1 MRKPEKRKISA
12 GTVAVLLLTLV
23 ILGGTVFVWLRLS
36 SGKTVDL
43 SSLKPEVED
52 LQVKAGNMNEIPES
66 SRAVTST
73 PVVVATQTPEPYG
86 PEDTEQ
92 EPEVRSFTLTAA
104 GTVSLAGEVR
114 KNSYSSD
121 AKQYDYYDTMALLKK
136 ELDSDLNIV
145 FTENLYSGEEKSTDL
160 TAPEAAAS
168 MLKAAGFNAAAC
180 GYSKAFDKGETGI
193 ASTRKVLEE
202 NGIRPIGIYENDGAE
217 HIPVFS
223 ENGIMTALLQYTDTI
238 PAATRKSMTKNGLG
252 GTVPAAD
259 TEAIAA
265 DIARARDMGC
275 DAVLVFRNWGKTGR
289 GPDKNMKKLV
299 QAIADAGADLIIG
312 SGNRIVSGAEM
323 LTAAETGRQVL
334 CVWSLGTTLSG
345 DRNNV
350 KRIAGMLLQATVTV
364 TDGQTEIRDV
374 RYIPLYTWKYRQDSR
389 YYYRCLAADRE
400 APDGMD
406 SEQKKMMKKA
416 ADAVHDAMKDTPA
429 EERSLE

>member
-52 LQVKAGNMNEIPES
+52 LQVKAGNQNEIPEIS
-66 SRAVTST
+66 QAVSST
-73 PVVVATQTPEPYG
+73 PSAVAAKTPEPYDQ
-86 PEDTEQ
+86 EKTEL

-104 GTVSLAGEVR
+104 GTVSMAGEVR

-121 AKQYDYYDTMALLKK
+121 AKQYDYYDTMMLLKK
-136 ELDSDLNIV
+136 ELGSDLNIV

-160 TAPEAAAS
+160 TAPAAAAS

-193 ASTRKVLEE
+193 VSTRKVLEE

-238 PAATRKSMTKNGLG
+238 PVTTRKSMAKNGLS
-252 GTVPAAD
+252 GTVPSAD
-259 TEAIAA
+259 ADSIAA
-265 DIARARDMGC
+265 DIARARNMGC
-275 DAVLVFRNWGKTGR
+275 EAVLVFLNWGKTGR

-299 QAIADAGADLIIG
+299 QVIADAGADLIIG

-345 DRNNV
+345 DRNNI
-350 KRIAGMLLQATVTV
+350 KRIAGMLLQATITV

-374 RYIPLYTWKYRQDSR
+374 RYIPLYTWKYKQDSR

-416 ADAVHDAMKDTPA
+416 ADSVRDAMKDSPA